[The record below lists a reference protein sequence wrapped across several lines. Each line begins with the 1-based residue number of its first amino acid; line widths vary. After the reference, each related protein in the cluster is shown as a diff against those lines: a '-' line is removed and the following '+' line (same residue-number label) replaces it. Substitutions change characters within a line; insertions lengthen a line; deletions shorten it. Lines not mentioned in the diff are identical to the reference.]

1 MISSMKK
8 NILLLLSIV
17 FLAACSPRN
26 KKGSQSVGLKGF
38 TSYYNTIFNS
48 KDALES
54 ELRNRD
60 EAHQDNFYAPYI
72 RLMTY
77 DEQPLGTEFGQDP
90 NSMFGNDM
98 GGRAISSTGGN
109 QQTGATTLQIAEA
122 KALKAIAKYSVQKN
136 GEEKNKMMFDAH
148 ILLAQSRLY
157 QNKPL
162 EALDA
167 LNYIFTNMRKDK
179 DINLARIYQ
188 GLAYTRMKDYYRANE
203 VFHALKNSDLKKD
216 HEKLLTVYY
225 SEMLLDSGKKEEAVA
240 ELEDAF
246 SVNKN
251 RKLRSRIAFLRGQ
264 ILADLGKNEEARESF
279 VTAYKN
285 SNDFEFEV
293 KSQVEI
299 AKTFNGSGDDY
310 EGAKNY
316 LEDIS
321 KKGTYASRKNE
332 FYYALGLMAN
342 KAGKPDEAQEYFRKS
357 IEEKVSDPQIR
368 GLTFYEVGKSYFDKN
383 DYLSAGAYYDS
394 ALAVM
399 TYEPSKR
406 DLDVL
411 SKNIKDVTAN
421 YYLIKK
427 NDSILALTKMSEP
440 EKTAYFA
447 KYIEDLKAKE
457 AKEEAERIKLEK
469 EQAFDTGDYNPNSM
483 FSSSGSTFQDFS
495 GTGGGRSGFY
505 FANDN
510 TVSKGRSE
518 FNQRWGSRALM
529 DNWRFSNRMATLE
542 DARNMAMGIETV
554 RDPRRFEPSF
564 YMETIPTNPE
574 EIFSLKKDR
583 DTASLGLGRM
593 YDNYFSNRPLATKTL
608 YDLVDN
614 KPEDDIRLQALYQ
627 IFAMNYELN
636 PSSSERAKNLI
647 LSDYPYTSY
656 AEFVKNPRSSNFLK
670 SSPEVE
676 GAYKQAFDLYAT
688 EKFEDS
694 NSLIVSTVEKYPK
707 DALVPKFALL
717 QAFNTGKT
725 AGKEIMILQLEQI
738 ALNYSKTPE
747 GEKAKEMLNYLKSDL
762 SMDLTDESGNRVS
775 TPAAPKTVP
784 ATVIQENPGQPR
796 LAVPSDPDEPDVEE
810 IQRMQMQKLRE
821 IDEQNMLQNRKEL
834 QSPQSK
840 N

>member
-1 MISSMKK
+1 M
-8 NILLLLSIV
+8 
-17 FLAACSPRN
+17 
-26 KKGSQSVGLKGF
+26 GLKGF

-60 EAHQDNFYAPYI
+60 EAHRDNFYAPYI

-77 DEQPLGTEFGQDP
+77 DEQPLGTEFGLDP

-98 GGRAISSTGGN
+98 GGRAILSTGGN

-203 VFHALKNSDLKKD
+203 VFHSLQNSDLKKD

-316 LEDIS
+316 LEDIG

-406 DLDVL
+406 DLAVL

-775 TPAAPKTVP
+775 TPAAPKTIP
-784 ATVIQENPGQPR
+784 ATAIQENPGQPR